1 MRATTTMITDLE
13 GNQSLE
19 GMEAELDEIVGSQE
33 KPKKQHRTINEK
45 QYVTL
50 GVLQGAS
57 KGLEEDSL
65 VKKGGRYQDTLQG
78 GT

>member
-19 GMEAELDEIVGSQE
+19 GMEAELEEIVGGQE
-33 KPKKQHRTINEK
+33 KPKIQHRTINEK

-50 GVLQGAS
+50 GVLQGAT
-57 KGLEEDSL
+57 KGLEEGDL
-65 VKKGGRYQDTLQG
+65 IGKH
-78 GT
+78 

>member
-19 GMEAELDEIVGSQE
+19 GMEAELDEIVGGQE
-33 KPKKQHRTINEK
+33 KPNKQHRTINEK

-50 GVLQGAS
+50 GVLQGAT
-57 KGLEEDSL
+57 KGLEEGDL
-65 VKKGGRYQDTLQG
+65 VGKH
-78 GT
+78 